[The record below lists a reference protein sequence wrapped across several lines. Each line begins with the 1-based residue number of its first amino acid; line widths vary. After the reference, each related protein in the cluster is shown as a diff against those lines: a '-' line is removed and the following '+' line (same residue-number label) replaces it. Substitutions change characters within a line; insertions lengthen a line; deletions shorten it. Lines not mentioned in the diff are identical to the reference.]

1 MTPRETVAQATAA
14 YRAAL
19 VRADR
24 VLAPG
29 SRATALD
36 GWNVRREVDE
46 AREALIAAE
55 LALERDLFDRAEA
68 SARDVGAGV
77 VPPRG

>member
-1 MTPRETVAQATAA
+1 MTPAEKVAQATAA

-19 VRADR
+19 VNAER
-24 VLAPG
+24 VLARG

-36 GWNVRREVDE
+36 GWNARREVDD

-55 LALERDLFDRAEA
+55 VERD
-68 SARDVGAGV
+68 
-77 VPPRG
+77 RGEPW